1 MTVDILVVDD
11 DCGICELY
19 KEILRNFKVISACS
33 GKGGLKLYRKFKPE
47 LIVVDIKMPDMNGV
61 DVTREILKL
70 NPKAVVIAVTAYRH
84 EFEEKILAA
93 GAKEV
98 LEKPFNVEDLR
109 KRILKYLNKG
119 S

>member
-1 MTVDILVVDD
+1 MGAEVLVVDD

-19 KEILRNFKVISACS
+19 KEILRKFKVISACS
-33 GKGGLKLYRKFKPE
+33 GKEGLELYRKFKPE

-61 DVTREILKL
+61 EVTKEILKL
-70 NPKAVVIAVTAYRH
+70 NPNAVVIAVTAYRK
-84 EFEEKILAA
+84 EFEEKILAV

-98 LEKPFNVEDLR
+98 LEKPFNIEDLR
-109 KRILKYLNKG
+109 NRILKYLNKG